1 MLPQEIIE
9 GKTTFI
15 LINSLWYMHCALLT
29 LMSFALQQVISY
41 DMVKVTNDLTNIV
54 SFLYFA
60 VYSVVCVLYTVI

>member
-1 MLPQEIIE
+1 
-9 GKTTFI
+9 
-15 LINSLWYMHCALLT
+15 MHCALLT